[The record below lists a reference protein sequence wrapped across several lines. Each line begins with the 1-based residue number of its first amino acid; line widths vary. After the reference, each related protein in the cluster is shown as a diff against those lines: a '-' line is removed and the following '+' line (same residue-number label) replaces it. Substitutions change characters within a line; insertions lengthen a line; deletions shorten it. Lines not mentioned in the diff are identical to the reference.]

1 MSTPQSSLRIVRMIL
16 AFNEGAVRSERVPSG
31 DPKTQNSVNVVVTA
45 RVVGGGTVCLGRVT
59 TGRGAVAGGDVSGG
73 TYGAAVGAGTYGAAV
88 GTAAGMPTPPDEDKC
103 DTSPS
108 AQKHQRAPKST

>member
-1 MSTPQSSLRIVRMIL
+1 MIL

-88 GTAAGMPTPPDEDKC
+88 GAGTYGAAVGTAAGMPTPPDEDKC